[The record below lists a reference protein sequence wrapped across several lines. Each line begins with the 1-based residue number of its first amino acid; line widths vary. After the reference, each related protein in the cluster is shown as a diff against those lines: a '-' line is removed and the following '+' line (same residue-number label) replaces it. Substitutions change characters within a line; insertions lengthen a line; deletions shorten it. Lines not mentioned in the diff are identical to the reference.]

1 MADIHIIPGDARVEL
16 QRLPG
21 DTFAAVITSPP
32 YNLGATNPLSKAGK
46 GGVPRPGTKPTTY
59 QGFADALPPADYVA
73 YHRQTLAEILRVLR
87 PDGLL
92 WYVHRRRPDYLARR
106 PVVDEVLEGFPVRT
120 EIIWDKGGPGL
131 NHCTAGAGGGY
142 YFPAPAYETIFL
154 LAKTREGLLTR
165 AIGRMGDLW
174 RIPKGKA
181 WRLEGYPKHPATFPV
196 DLVFRCLDAT
206 AAAGPVLDP
215 FAGTGTVG
223 VAAQAAGRPCTLI
236 ERSAEYCGLMRA
248 RLEGGPLGVA

>member
-1 MADIHIIPGDARVEL
+1 MPNLQTIPGDALAEL
-16 QRLPG
+16 QRRPAES
-21 DTFAAVITSPP
+21 FACCITSPP
-32 YNLGATNPLSKAGK
+32 YNLGGTNPLSKAGK
-46 GGVPRPGTKPTTY
+46 GGVPRPGTKPTAY
-59 QGFADALPPADYVA
+59 AGFADALPDLDYIA
-73 YHRQTLAEILRVLR
+73 YHRRVLTEILRVLQ

-106 PVVDEVLEGFPVRT
+106 PLVDEVLASFPVRT

-154 LAKTREGLLTR
+154 LAKTRGGVLAR
-165 AIGRMGDLW
+165 DIAKMGDIW

-181 WRLEGYPKHPATFPV
+181 LRMAGYPKHPATFPV
-196 DLVFRCLDAT
+196 ALAARCLDAT
-206 AAAGPVLDP
+206 LAAGPVLDP

-223 VAAQAAGRPCTLI
+223 VAASAAGRDALLI
-236 ERSAEYCGLMRA
+236 EGAEEYCGLMRA
-248 RLEGGPLGVA
+248 RLSGPEEGLL

>member
-1 MADIHIIPGDARVEL
+1 MANQIIPGDALAEL
-16 QRLPG
+16 RALPA
-21 DTFAAVITSPP
+21 DTFAACITSPP
-32 YNLGATNPLSKAGK
+32 YNLADRNKPGKSKRQ
-46 GGVPRPGTKPTTY
+46 GVVQPGHQPIEY
-59 QGFADALPPADYVA
+59 ADGFDDNLDLGEYADY
-73 YHRQTLAEILRVLR
+73 HRWVVSEILRVLR

-92 WYVHRRRPDYLARR
+92 WYVHRRRPVFDPDGLPALAEQ
-106 PVVDEVLEGFPVRT
+106 VMAGFPVRT
-120 EIIWDKGGPGL
+120 EIIWDKRSPGL
-131 NHCTAGAGGGY
+131 NHCTAGPGQGY

-154 LAKTREGLLTR
+154 LAKSRGGLLNR
-165 AIGRMGDLW
+165 DIAKMGDLW

-196 DLVFRCLDAT
+196 ELAARCLDAT

-236 ERSAEYCGLMRA
+236 ERSADYCAVMRA
-248 RLEGGPLGVA
+248 RLEGGPLG